1 MKGAREYKSSQ
12 ETASSIA
19 GNPYLAFGD
28 GKSVIGYPIEK
39 YERER
44 GRERDEKRVL
54 LALSDDG

>member
-44 GRERDEKRVL
+44 
-54 LALSDDG
+54 